1 MNEMFKFDSGMY
13 AAGERENL
21 YAFIIIECLPV
32 VTESES
38 ESMPSLSVTSLS
50 MPLAWPGLWENSPGP
65 VLRRAHSLVMPEPC
79 GRRHQQIGVKLFT
92 IIGFTPQLL
101 AIICN
106 YWLLLLLIFCKKCCN
121 YWLLLHHAQ
130 TLIIA
135 IIAYLLLQL
144 IFST

>member
-1 MNEMFKFDSGMY
+1 MMMFKFDSGMY

-79 GRRHQQIGVKLFT
+79 GRRTVRVR
-92 IIGFTPQLL
+92 
-101 AIICN
+101 
-106 YWLLLLLIFCKKCCN
+106 WLSYGPSLTRTRNHDVMIVCHDF
-121 YWLLLHHAQ
+121 HAFVMPSVPSAGPGLWADCGK
-130 TLIIA
+130 TRGP
-135 IIAYLLLQL
+135 
-144 IFST
+144 